1 MAKKPNTSVATKQ
14 VGRPSSYKPEYAEQA
29 YKYCLLGADDAWLA
43 QLFGVSTVTINAW
56 KNEFPEFLN
65 ALKEG
70 KDIADANVGKSLY
83 QRACGYSHPD
93 VEVKVIDGQVVMV
106 DLVKH
111 YPPDTGAAMAW
122 LKNRQPKLWR
132 DRKEVDMSSSDGSM
146 TPQPAVKIDASLIKS
161 VLTKLNDEC

>member
-1 MAKKPNTSVATKQ
+1 MAKKPNTSVATRP

-29 YKYCLLGADDAWLA
+29 YKYCLLGADDARMA
-43 QLFGVSTVTINAW
+43 QLFDVSTVTLNAW
-56 KNEFPEFLN
+56 KKEFPEFLN

-106 DLVKH
+106 DLIKH

-122 LKNRQPKLWR
+122 LKNRQPSLWR

-146 TPQPAVKIDASLIKS
+146 TPKEAVKIDAALIKS

>member
-1 MAKKPNTSVATKQ
+1 MAKKQQTAIAKRP

-29 YKYCLLGADDAWLA
+29 YKFCLLGADDARLA
-43 QLFGVSTVTINAW
+43 QLFDVSTVTLNAW

-70 KDIADANVGKSLY
+70 KEIADANVGKSLY
-83 QRACGYSHPD
+83 QRACGYSHPE

-106 DLVKH
+106 DLIKH

-122 LKNRQPKLWR
+122 LKNRQPRLWR
-132 DRKEVDMSSSDGSM
+132 DRKEVDLSSQDGTM
-146 TPQPAVKIDASLIKS
+146 TPQPAMQVDEKFVTAFLSKI
-161 VLTKLNDEC
+161 NDEC

>member
-1 MAKKPNTSVATKQ
+1 MAKKQKTELIAAP

-29 YKYCLLGADDAWLA
+29 YKFCLLGADDPRMA
-43 QLFGVSTVTINAW
+43 QLFDVSIATISNW
-56 KNEFPEFLN
+56 KNDYPEFLE
-65 ALKEG
+65 AIKEG

-83 QRACGYSHPD
+83 QRACGYSHPE

-106 DLVKH
+106 DLIKH

-132 DRKEVDMSSSDGSM
+132 DRKEVDLSSDDGSM
-146 TPQPAVKIDASLIKS
+146 TPKPAVNIDANLIKS

>member
-1 MAKKPNTSVATKQ
+1 MAKKTSTSVATRP

-29 YKYCLLGADDAWLA
+29 YKYCLLGADDARMA
-43 QLFGVSTVTINAW
+43 QLFEVSTVTLNAW

-83 QRACGYSHPD
+83 QRACGYSHPE
-93 VEVKVIDGQVVMV
+93 VEVKVIEGQVVMV

-132 DRKEVDMSSSDGSM
+132 DRKEVDLSSDDGSM
-146 TPQPAVKIDASLIKS
+146 TPRPAVQVDEALVKAFLSKI
-161 VLTKLNDEC
+161 NDEC